1 MIIDFRGDSLS
12 PVLFCLSLIPLAKEL
27 NQTGYRYNIQKRSIN
42 HLIYMD
48 HLKLLAKDYNDFG
61 GLLQTVKKFSDNIG
75 MLFELDKCKSY
86 F

>member
-1 MIIDFRGDSLS
+1 
-12 PVLFCLSLIPLAKEL
+12 
-27 NQTGYRYNIQKRSIN
+27 
-42 HLIYMD
+42 MD